1 MADFLIDSTD
11 LPTLQAAAQQMGFWN
26 PAPAPG
32 DFIRQGPIPGDP
44 NPMASFFLNVVGVHY
59 EPTGA
64 TTTDGNG
71 NTVPVMGAVAGY
83 WTRIRINGADPF
95 KAGLIAVPATLTIY
109 SLFPPTDGSAPYWTK
124 DGGVT
129 QAPAY
134 LSNIGDIA

>member
-32 DFIRQGPIPGDP
+32 DFIRQGMIPGDP
-44 NPMASFFLNVVGVHY
+44 NPMASFFLNIVGIHS
-59 EPTGA
+59 EAASP
-64 TTTDGNG
+64 
-71 NTVPVMGAVAGY
+71 VAGY
-83 WTRIRINGADPF
+83 WARIRINGADPF
-95 KAGLIAVPATLTIY
+95 KSGLIAIPPSLTVY
-109 SLFPPTDGSAPYWTK
+109 SLFSPLDGSASYWSK
-124 DGGVT
+124 DAGVT